1 MAAPN
6 PNRFATLLKV
16 RKHQADQK
24 AWALAEIQRRIQAA
38 DAERDR
44 MLEEQKRMFA
54 RAAELVRT
62 SFDAQ
67 DIQRYYQYERHL
79 ARLASEKDAEIVQL
93 KGEEHRRRRELDGAM
108 VKKRIAERL
117 DGKSRDAF
125 DAFVLD
131 NERKLLDELAGG
143 RAWRLRGAVSGE

>member
-6 PNRFATLLKV
+6 PDRFATLLRV

-24 AWALAEIQRRIQAA
+24 AWALADIQRRIHSA
-38 DAERDR
+38 DAERTR
-44 MLEEQKRMFA
+44 MLDEQKRMFL

-62 SFDAQ
+62 TFDAQ
-67 DIQRYYQYERHL
+67 DIQRYYQHERHL
-79 ARLASEKDAEIVQL
+79 ARLASEKDAEILQL
-93 KGEEHRRRRELDGAM
+93 KAEAERRRRELDGAM

-117 DGKSRDAF
+117 DEKSRDAYG
-125 DAFVLD
+125 AFVVD

-143 RAWRLRGAVSGE
+143 RAWRLRGA